1 MATVYLDLNAST
13 NGSGNNSS
21 DPFNSGSSA
30 EAGAGAGGTIVLVA
44 NTIQN
49 GNDWQNTYFDFDADV
64 FIKAETR
71 RTVTLQDGSVS
82 SYVVRYSDPVS
93 TRVSLQGVI
102 VDPVIVSKASAI
114 RYDDV
119 PATGAFPKYL
129 LQDCQIKTGI
139 SYGVDYRTRSGSLQ
153 IINLDVVGDPTG
165 PALAATSNIS
175 AKGNT
180 IIDVQA
186 LNFNYSSEVGST
198 NLVSIQ
204 QVSSPANDLDVSC
217 KALNGVLN
225 FANNA
230 SSIVFRV
237 DANGTVNI
245 ANSNVTLN
253 GDEATSVTG
262 FFIQGKGANTAS
274 DNFETTSANI
284 TNNKIKF
291 NIPAGYGIS
300 FGQSGADSHITSGS
314 VSGNTITGKYYA
326 SATPHNILMGRG
338 TAGKC
343 KGNLSQ
349 DGYVGILASI
359 CDTGT
364 EIIGNTIL
372 DCYGPNIYCKGT
384 VEVSVKDNVC
394 IQTGKYTQRDRG
406 ILAVARQDLPG
417 NVIVN
422 TAAAT
427 IQENLIIVKDLSK
440 IHSLAYIEA
449 NQTASFVRNTYI
461 VDESQY
467 NETAKYFT
475 YKNGQGGAPNNTIT
489 EWNAQSEVTNEVL
502 LPLPASE
509 IDSLIENLKT
519 TTGSTFKI
527 IDSLSDDTAFAAIF
541 D

>member
-1 MATVYLDLNAST
+1 MATVYLDLNAAT
-13 NGSGNNSS
+13 NGSGASSS
-21 DPFNSGSSA
+21 DPFNSVPSA
-30 EAGAGAGGTIVLVA
+30 ETGAGAGGTIVFVA
-44 NTIQN
+44 NTIQD
-49 GNDWQNTYFDFDADV
+49 GNDWENTYFDFDADV

-71 RTVTLQDGSVS
+71 RTVTLQDGNQPP
-82 SYVVRYSDPVS
+82 YVVRYSDPVS

-102 VDPVIVSKASAI
+102 VDPVIVSKAAAI
-114 RYDDV
+114 RYDNV
-119 PATGAFPKYL
+119 PATGTFPKYL
-129 LQDCQIKTGI
+129 LQDCQIKTG
-139 SYGVDYRTRSGSLQ
+139 SAYGVDYRTRSGLLQ

-186 LNFNYSSEVGST
+186 LNFNYSSEVGNT

-204 QVSSPANDLDVSC
+204 QVSSPANNLDVSC

-225 FANNA
+225 FANSS

-253 GDEATSVTG
+253 GDNATSVTG
-262 FFIQGKGANTAS
+262 FFVQGKGS
-274 DNFETTSANI
+274 GFETSNANI
-284 TNNKIKF
+284 TNNNIKF

-300 FGQSGADSHITSGS
+300 FGQSAADSHITSGS

-364 EIIGNTIL
+364 EIIGNTLL

-384 VEVSVKDNVC
+384 VGVTVKDNVC
-394 IQTGKYTQRDRG
+394 VQTGKYTQRDRG
-406 ILAVARQDLPG
+406 ILAVAIQG
-417 NVIVN
+417 ATN

-467 NETAKYFT
+467 SETTKYFT
-475 YKNGQGGAPNNTIT
+475 YKNGQGGAPNNTIA
-489 EWNAQSEVTNEVL
+489 EWNAQSEITNEVL

-509 IDSLIENLKT
+509 IDSLINNLKT
-519 TTGSTFKI
+519 TTGSTPDGVISRGI
-527 IDSLSDDTAFAAIF
+527 IS
-541 D
+541 